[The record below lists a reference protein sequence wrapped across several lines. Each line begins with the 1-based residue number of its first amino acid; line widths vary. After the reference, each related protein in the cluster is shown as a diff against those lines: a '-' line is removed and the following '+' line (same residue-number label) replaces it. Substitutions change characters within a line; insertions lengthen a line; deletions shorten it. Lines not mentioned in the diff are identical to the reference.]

1 MAFCSAYPLRG
12 RRVVHLVALLLA
24 WRLLLLGVAAD
35 RPRGDHTCR
44 AVRSIVEI
52 SLAAWACGGMA
63 ARGWR
68 RARSSRSRC
77 GGSSPTSPSHLI
89 FNRQQT
95 TAIKANQA
103 VDTVG
108 LTSARAPCLREAG
121 NQHAAITHPDHRVC
135 DQCVLRT
142 SQRSLLVRI
151 SRRTQAL
158 LMRHERFVH
167 IENAWCGFGAYFPGS
182 VTFRSA
188 RFCHQPFDRN
198 C

>member
-1 MAFCSAYPLRG
+1 M
-12 RRVVHLVALLLA
+12 RRIIS
-24 WRLLLLGVAAD
+24 RLF
-35 RPRGDHTCR
+35 
-44 AVRSIVEI
+44 I
-52 SLAAWACGGMA
+52 
-63 ARGWR
+63 
-68 RARSSRSRC
+68 
-77 GGSSPTSPSHLI
+77 
-89 FNRQQT
+89 RQQT

-108 LTSARAPCLREAG
+108 LTSAPAPCLREAG

-142 SQRSLLVRI
+142 PQRSLLVRNFQEG
-151 SRRTQAL
+151 TGAA
-158 LMRHERFVH
+158 HEACAVCTHRERLVR
-167 IENAWCGFGAYFPGS
+167 IWCVFPGS